1 LVRPKGQA
9 DSEAAGPAP
18 AASPAPTG
26 GTSRPD
32 LGLTSGAELSP
43 GRSPRTL
50 AVRTLVITLVGI
62 AVLAA
67 FWATTEVSYLLFHSL
82 VETTVLAVAVVV
94 FAMSWSLR
102 SIVPD
107 SYATL
112 VGLGLLCVALIQL
125 LHLLA
130 YKGMGVFPDADADLP
145 TQLWIAARALTVA
158 TFLAAPFCGG
168 GRTMHTSLAVGSFV
182 LVTFLLLAT
191 IFWWDV
197 FPACYVEGAGLTTF
211 KVVSE
216 YVIAG
221 GFVVAAGIHVVW
233 PRSLPRSNRLQLIAA
248 LLLSA
253 AAEIAFTLYV
263 GVYATPNLIGH
274 LLMLIA
280 VLLVYQ
286 ALIQGGM
293 NRAYGRLVAQLGA
306 ESTALAFLSSH
317 DEMTGLLNRR
327 GFLHTAGTLLSLAAR
342 EHRPVALFYADV
354 EDLKKV
360 NDTLGHTAGD
370 ALIVTA
376 AEALSSSF
384 RSADVVA
391 RIGGDEFAAFTVGPL
406 TENADTVMTRLRDT
420 LASASPPVEGVTEV
434 RVTMGV
440 ALADPRETDLDALLS
455 AADAD
460 MYRRRA
466 AASAK
471 RERSPDAGDAAGAD
485 VSRPE
490 IGHRH
495 AATPADASPTTD
507 DDDQALTPSQS

>member
-1 LVRPKGQA
+1 LVRPRGQA
-9 DSEAAGPAP
+9 DDEAAGPAP
-18 AASPAPTG
+18 ADGPP
-26 GTSRPD
+26 RPG
-32 LGLTSGAELSP
+32 LGLSSGAGLSP
-43 GRSPRTL
+43 SRCPRTL
-50 AVRTLVITLVGI
+50 AVRTLVTVLAGV

-82 VETTVLAVAVVV
+82 VEATVIAVAVVI

-102 SIVPD
+102 RIVPD
-107 SYATL
+107 SYAAL

-168 GRTMHTSLAVGSFV
+168 ERTMHARLAVAGFA
-182 LVTFLLLAT
+182 LVTFLLLAS

-197 FPACYVEGAGLTTF
+197 FPVCYVEGAGLTTF
-211 KVVSE
+211 KKVSE

-221 GFVVAAGIHVVW
+221 GFVLAAGIHTVW
-233 PRSLPRSNRLQLIAA
+233 PHSLRLSNRLQLIAA

-293 NRAYGRLVAQLGA
+293 NCAYGRLVAQLGA

-360 NDTLGHTAGD
+360 NDTLGHPAGD

-376 AEALSSSF
+376 AEALSSCF

-406 TENADTVMTRLRDT
+406 TENVDTVMTRLRDT
-420 LASASPPVEGVTEV
+420 LASASLPVEGVTEV

-466 AASAK
+466 AAGADLSRADIG
-471 RERSPDAGDAAGAD
+471 RRRAAAGAD
-485 VSRPE
+485 ASRV
-490 IGHRH
+490 
-495 AATPADASPTTD
+495 TD